1 MKYISTLLTAF
12 LICIS
17 INANALATF
26 SYNIF
31 YSPEVGP
38 YVETCLFIDAV
49 ALKYE
54 KMDDGSYLGQ
64 VNITIMFKKGDE
76 VVNFSKIRL
85 NSPPQEALEK
95 TKTFMDFQRFLLPK
109 GTYDMEV
116 VIADAAEP
124 DKEFS
129 HEESIT
135 VGFEE
140 NEVGISSVELLHSFE
155 PAQEGEV
162 NRLAKNGYILT
173 PRAFPFYGSEENNFP
188 FYCEVYNAN
197 AVLGEKESM
206 LIHYFIRSFETKHVM
221 NDLARFKKADAQEA
235 SVLMGR
241 FDISELPSGNYEM
254 CVEVRNRENQIIAQN
269 SSFFQ
274 RNNPN
279 VKYEAND
286 LAAIQVENTFASQYT
301 DIDSLRE
308 YVRSLTPIATN
319 LEREFIQ
326 SQLKTADVDLFQR
339 ILYNF
344 WFERDELNP
353 EREWLGYREA
363 VALVNRS
370 FRTGRMKGY
379 ETDRGRVYLQYGPP
393 SIIVDR
399 AYDTGG
405 KGGTNSLN
413 DSSYEDGGT
422 VPYQIWHYDNLGS
435 QKNRKFVF
443 VNKHIAAQ
451 TYDLIHSDALGEV
464 YNAQWQAEIAR
475 KTYDPALNTGN
486 YDQFGGKS
494 GEYYHVPY

>member
-1 MKYISTLLTAF
+1 
-12 LICIS
+12 
-17 INANALATF
+17 
-26 SYNIF
+26 
-31 YSPEVGP
+31 
-38 YVETCLFIDAV
+38 
-49 ALKYE
+49 
-54 KMDDGSYLGQ
+54 
-64 VNITIMFKKGDE
+64 
-76 VVNFSKIRL
+76 
-85 NSPPQEALEK
+85 
-95 TKTFMDFQRFLLPK
+95 
-109 GTYDMEV
+109 
-116 VIADAAEP
+116 
-124 DKEFS
+124 
-129 HEESIT
+129 
-135 VGFEE
+135 
-140 NEVGISSVELLHSFE
+140 
-155 PAQEGEV
+155 
-162 NRLAKNGYILT
+162 
-173 PRAFPFYGSEENNFP
+173 
-188 FYCEVYNAN
+188 
-197 AVLGEKESM
+197 
-206 LIHYFIRSFETKHVM
+206 M